1 MTINTLL
8 FYEWCIICPQKLNGV
23 ANAGIVAVKTIHD
36 SLENLASTY
45 GFMRIELNKLSS
57 ADHPNILRFIGLT
70 VVPPAIVLEYAP
82 LGSLHDVSNQYK
94 EKNCPICPSSLAM
107 ILYQVVDNY
116 AIQTAVASQQVL
128 IVLSCI
134 LDHHQQHKNYL
145 LLIVSRFII
154 I

>member
-23 ANAGIVAVKTIHD
+23 ANAGIVAVKTIHG

-45 GFMRIELNKLSS
+45 GLMRIELNKLSS

-116 AIQTAVASQQVL
+116 DYSNSCSKPKSFNC
-128 IVLSCI
+128 LSCI
-134 LDHHQQHKNYL
+134 LDHHQQHENYL